1 MMNAANDAVGKTLR
15 DQLASFRPLLALSMV
30 MTSSRDETEILRI
43 ATTAVPSLSGGRVE
57 AAYFDDGWRSVGSAS
72 RPADADAL
80 QAQFAALGRIGGAV
94 QVEGAHWA
102 WAYPLFSLDDLGG
115 YLVVSLD
122 TEPEPHYQ
130 FLLNVLAQQTGAA
143 LANARL
149 HTRERASTER
159 ERAIADE
166 LRSTNLSLE
175 EAMTQLAHSS
185 SAVARSLD
193 IHNQLTAV
201 ASAGKGQEGIA
212 RTLHQLTGLPVAI
225 EDRHGNLTAWAGP
238 GRPDPYPKPTPARR
252 EQTLQRALDAR
263 GPIRDRGRLIV
274 VAEQDSQALGTIAL
288 IDPDRTAGPSEKI
301 ALEHANTVL
310 TLELAHLRALGEAE
324 LRLRRDLV
332 EELLAGTDV
341 DSALDRARALGYDLA
356 RPHRVVL
363 VANGNP
369 RGDHE
374 ALYHAVRR
382 AVRATGIGS
391 LLAARPGGV
400 AVLSDTDKDWEQFRV
415 AILAQM
421 GSQGSCRVGV
431 GAPCTQPPEF
441 PRSHGQAQLALKMQV
456 ATGSPEQVTV
466 FEDLGIYQLLSEIP
480 NIGSV
485 EAFIHRWL
493 SPLIDY
499 DADKDARLVDTLS
512 CYLECGGNYDVTAKM
527 LSLHRS
533 TLRYRLQRI
542 RDISG
547 RNLNDANSRF
557 NLQLATR
564 AWTTVHAMRE
574 KL

>member
-1 MMNAANDAVGKTLR
+1 
-15 DQLASFRPLLALSMV
+15 
-30 MTSSRDETEILRI
+30 
-43 ATTAVPSLSGGRVE
+43 
-57 AAYFDDGWRSVGSAS
+57 
-72 RPADADAL
+72 
-80 QAQFAALGRIGGAV
+80 
-94 QVEGAHWA
+94 VEGAHWA

-166 LRSTNLSLE
+166 LRSANLSLE

-252 EQTLQRALDAR
+252 EQTLQRVLDAR
-263 GPIRDRGRLIV
+263 GPISDRGRLIV
-274 VAEQDSQALGTIAL
+274 VAEQDSQVLGTIAL

-310 TLELAHLRALGEAE
+310 TLELAHLRALGEVE

-363 VANGNP
+363 VANGTP

-421 GSQGSCRVGV
+421 GSQSSCRVGV

-456 ATGSPEQVTV
+456 A
-466 FEDLGIYQLLSEIP
+466 
-480 NIGSV
+480 IGSV
-485 EAFIHRWL
+485 TWNAAATTT
-493 SPLIDY
+493 SPQRCCRCIAAPCATGCNGSGISPVATSTTLIPASTCNLPPAPGPPCMPCASSS
-499 DADKDARLVDTLS
+499 DAVS
-512 CYLECGGNYDVTAKM
+512 SHPG
-527 LSLHRS
+527 
-533 TLRYRLQRI
+533 
-542 RDISG
+542 
-547 RNLNDANSRF
+547 
-557 NLQLATR
+557 
-564 AWTTVHAMRE
+564 
-574 KL
+574 